1 MARGVGAA
9 FGIVATIVTPIMVER
24 LGVNKA
30 GFCSIWLQLTLLLP
44 CLLSVFVDNVPL
56 ELTMLITGVVISRL
70 GLWGFDLAVTQ
81 LLQTCVLESELGAV
95 NGIQG
100 ALQSFFGF
108 GEFML
113 GMFFPDPA
121 DFGVLI

>member
-1 MARGVGAA
+1 M
-9 FGIVATIVTPIMVER
+9 FH
-24 LGVNKA
+24 
-30 GFCSIWLQLTLLLP
+30 
-44 CLLSVFVDNVPL
+44 
-56 ELTMLITGVVISRL
+56 RL

-121 DFGVLI
+121 DFGVLIVTSWMSVLCAAICYSWYYGFRPGFILDGRLAF